1 MNRPNSKRNLDMAIR
16 RLGSSER
23 DYVRNR
29 FIITNAI
36 VGQMLPA
43 AVVKGGSALKM
54 RYGDSGTR
62 ATTDLDIAVSK
73 DVGTFEGELE
83 TRLQEGWEGFTG
95 KLKKLQKANPQGIP
109 SEYVMQPYEIKLL
122 YLNVPWCTVR
132 LEVGHNE
139 IGDADEGELVK
150 SDDAGRL
157 LSALGF
163 PEPGPVPVMLNK
175 FQIAQK
181 LHASTAPDSLR
192 AHDLVDLQII
202 LQHET
207 IQSEELRETCER
219 LFAYRKQQSWPP
231 EVRIDDRWRELYETA
246 SKNTS
251 VAKSADDAVR
261 FANDLICEIANTN
274 CDSTAPEAELRQLRE
289 LSGPANGDRKLNRP
303 LGKRA

>member
-1 MNRPNSKRNLDMAIR
+1 MAIR

-36 VGQMLPA
+36 VGQMLPT

-122 YLNVPWCTVR
+122 YLNV
-132 LEVGHNE
+132 H
-139 IGDADEGELVK
+139 
-150 SDDAGRL
+150 
-157 LSALGF
+157 
-163 PEPGPVPVMLNK
+163 
-175 FQIAQK
+175 
-181 LHASTAPDSLR
+181 
-192 AHDLVDLQII
+192 
-202 LQHET
+202 
-207 IQSEELRETCER
+207 
-219 LFAYRKQQSWPP
+219 
-231 EVRIDDRWRELYETA
+231 ETA

-274 CDSTAPEAELRQLRE
+274 CDSTAPEAELRQLGE
-289 LSGPANGDRKLNRP
+289 LAGPANGDRKENRP
-303 LGKRA
+303 LCKRT